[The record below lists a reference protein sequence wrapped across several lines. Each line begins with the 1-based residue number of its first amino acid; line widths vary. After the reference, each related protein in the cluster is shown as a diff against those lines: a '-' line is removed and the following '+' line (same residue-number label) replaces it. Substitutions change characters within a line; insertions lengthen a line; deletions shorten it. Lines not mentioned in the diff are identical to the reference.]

1 MIIHGFSKEQL
12 AKQLL
17 IMGFIFRLENL
28 LRNPELES
36 VLRVF
41 QTIDFFGNGYRRRN
55 NREVYTLAAKY
66 KNITVTEI
74 QKIKN
79 NLAAVLKSN
88 VEY

>member
-1 MIIHGFSKEQL
+1 MIIHGFSKKEQL

-17 IMGFIFRLENL
+17 IMGFIFGKYL

-41 QTIDFFGNGYRRRN
+41 QTIDFLGNGYRRRN
-55 NREVYTLAAKY
+55 NCEVYTLAAKY

-74 QKIKN
+74 QKK
-79 NLAAVLKSN
+79 
-88 VEY
+88 

>member
-1 MIIHGFSKEQL
+1 MIIHGFSKKEQL

-17 IMGFIFRLENL
+17 DNGFYI
-28 LRNPELES
+28 S
-36 VLRVF
+36 
-41 QTIDFFGNGYRRRN
+41 FGKIIAQSRIGISFTSIPN
-55 NREVYTLAAKY
+55 NRFLETDTVEETIAKYIAAKY

-74 QKIKN
+74 QKEIKN